1 MPLGRVARVSFS
13 GIFMLWKQGLDMSF
27 IKIAACAVSL
37 SLATLAH
44 THTVLEYQVATAGQN
59 YKATFKVSHGCGNS
73 PTRQIVVNIPAGL
86 QGAKPMPKAG
96 WQLEVIQEKLV
107 QPYTSHGR
115 TVTEDV
121 TRISW
126 TAKTTEDML
135 PNGHYDEFVLV
146 GALPQA
152 AGMMYWPVQQLC
164 EQGRM
169 DWTEIPQRGQKLS
182 DLKSPAAALE
192 IMPSAGAAVHSH

>member
-1 MPLGRVARVSFS
+1 MKLLPFAFVFLTVFTGV
-13 GIFMLWKQGLDMSF
+13 
-27 IKIAACAVSL
+27 
-37 SLATLAH
+37 AH
-44 THTVLEYQVATAGQN
+44 THTVLEYQVATAGQS
-59 YKATFKVSHGCGNS
+59 YKATFKLGHGCGAS
-73 PTRQIVVNIPAGL
+73 PTRQIVVNIPAGV

-96 WQLEVIQEKLV
+96 WWLEVTREKLA

-115 TVTEDV
+115 SITEDV

-126 TAKTTEDML
+126 TAKTAEDML

-146 GALPQA
+146 GNLPSK

-164 EQGRM
+164 EQGRN
-169 DWTEIPQRGQKLS
+169 DWTDIPKPGQKLH

-192 IMPSAGAAVHSH
+192 IMPSAGAGAHAH

>member
-1 MPLGRVARVSFS
+1 
-13 GIFMLWKQGLDMSF
+13 
-27 IKIAACAVSL
+27 
-37 SLATLAH
+37 
-44 THTVLEYQVATAGQN
+44 
-59 YKATFKVSHGCGNS
+59 
-73 PTRQIVVNIPAGL
+73 
-86 QGAKPMPKAG
+86 MPKAG
-96 WQLEVIQEKLV
+96 WQVEVLQEKLA

-135 PNGHYDEFVLV
+135 PDGHYDEFVLV